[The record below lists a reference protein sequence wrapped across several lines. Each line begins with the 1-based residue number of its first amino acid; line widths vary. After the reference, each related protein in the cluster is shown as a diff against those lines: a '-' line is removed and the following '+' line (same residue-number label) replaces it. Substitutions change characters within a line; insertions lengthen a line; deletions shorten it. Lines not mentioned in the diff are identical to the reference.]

1 MIDKDFAIGTYEIN
15 LLTDNERSKIF
26 YDLYHITKYIDTA
39 INYNNDY
46 LIPNLDSYKIISK
59 ISACHYNDYEFFVS
73 NHLKCLERDFID
85 IMLIHSNRGNWI
97 PLAKK
102 LITDERFL
110 HTGVSNFNIEDIKK
124 YKEVTGKYP
133 EYNELEVNIH
143 YTDIETI
150 DFCKQNNIKIIA
162 YGILG
167 GKYEAM
173 RNISLYSL
181 PYLISYA
188 ANYSDIIIL
197 KADSSYQAVQFTDV
211 VNNYIIDNTI
221 NYKINNTHKSIEP
234 MVYTVPY
241 IEKRF
246 KGELTY
252 HNCCG
257 KNNGSLFKFKEELKL
272 NLNKFEM
279 LGDYLTYIRYKYRQN
294 YANNVFDKVYD
305 YDFLIGDDDN
315 YYAVNLIDK
324 DNHLTKIISDD
335 TKVHIYRYKCI

>member
-15 LLTDNERSKIF
+15 LLADNERRNVF
-26 YDLYHITKYIDTA
+26 NDLYFISEYIDTA

-46 LIPNLDSYKIISK
+46 LLKGLPEHKIISK
-59 ISACHYNDYEFFVS
+59 ISACHYDDYEFFVS
-73 NHLKCLERDFID
+73 NHLKCLNRSFID

-102 LITDERFL
+102 LFTDKRFL
-110 HTGVSNFNIEDIKK
+110 HIGVSNFNIEDIKK
-124 YKEVTGKYP
+124 YKEVIGKYP
-133 EYNELEVNIH
+133 EYNELEINIH

-197 KADSSYQAVQFTDV
+197 KADSQYQSEQFKNV
-211 VNNYIIDNTI
+211 VNNYVIDITI
-221 NYKINNTHKSIEP
+221 DYKVNNTHKSIEP

-252 HNCCG
+252 YNCCG
-257 KNNGSLFKFKEELKL
+257 ENNGNLFKFKEELKL
-272 NLNKFEM
+272 DLNKFEM

-294 YANNVFDKVYD
+294 YNCGFFDNIYD

-315 YYAVNLIDK
+315 YYVVNLVDK
-324 DNHLTKIISDD
+324 NNHLTKIISDD
-335 TKVHIYRYKCI
+335 TKVHIYKYKRI